1 MAEYIFNYFKIHLKF
16 KNKYQVKMKKLL
28 LSLAIVLLSA
38 SGFAQPYRSYFG
50 NEYTKWSVLAEI
62 IAAVYTIECASR
74 PDATIVIDDVTY
86 YKFAIIDMWPDTWSI
101 NVNDSYFDRYFL
113 ASKCYLR
120 EDQTTGRLYVRTSSD
135 MEEFIVS
142 DMSLQVGDSIRLYVY
157 EDMPFLAF
165 NLGTVVYNDGIPYAV
180 VDSVYYADGLK
191 HIHTSAMFRASG
203 EFLNL
208 EFIEG
213 IGSNLTPIL
222 NYRYYSES
230 AWWGMY
236 NNILCYENETYWKH
250 YPLDGDDTCFIVL
263 TGINEIK
270 QAEIKVYPSPA
281 EKYIYVDFDS
291 RNGSDIIITN
301 ILGQVVKDISF
312 EGTRT
317 SIDVADLKSGIYF
330 VKSGDSVVKFVKL

>member
-1 MAEYIFNYFKIHLKF
+1 M
-16 KNKYQVKMKKLL
+16 KMKKLL
-28 LSLAIVLLSA
+28 LTLAIVLLSA

-62 IAAVYTIECASR
+62 TDAVYTIECASR
-74 PDATIVIDDVTY
+74 PDATIMIDDVTY
-86 YKFAIIDMWPDTWSI
+86 YKLAIIEMWPDTWSK
-101 NVNDSYFDRYFL
+101 NVNDSYFDEYFL

-120 EDQTTGRLYVRTSSD
+120 EDQTTGRLYLRTSSD
-135 MEEFIVS
+135 TEEFIVS
-142 DMSLQVGDSIRLYVY
+142 DMSLKVGDSIRLYD
-157 EDMPFLAF
+157 DMSHRMWWCI
-165 NLGTVVYNDGIPYAV
+165 VYNDDIPYAV

-191 HIHTSAMFRASG
+191 HIHTSAVFYAGGSWHP
-203 EFLNL
+203 NL

-213 IGSNLTPIL
+213 IGSNITPIL
-222 NYRYYSES
+222 NYYHGPWGPWGSP
-230 AWWGMY
+230 WGMY
-236 NNILCYENETYWKH
+236 NVILCYENETYWKH
-250 YPLDGDDTCFIVL
+250 YPFDGYLDTCFIVL

-281 EKYIYVDFDS
+281 EKCIYVDSDS
-291 RNGSDIIITN
+291 WNKSDIIITN

>member
-1 MAEYIFNYFKIHLKF
+1 
-16 KNKYQVKMKKLL
+16 MKKLL
-28 LSLAIVLLSA
+28 LFLAMVLLSA

-50 NEYTKWSVLAEI
+50 NEYTKWSVFSEVIDGASS
-62 IAAVYTIECASR
+62 IEYALR
-74 PDATIVIDDVTY
+74 PDATIVIDGVTY
-86 YKFAIIDMWPDTWSI
+86 YKLAINTMMFPDTWSI

-113 ASKCYLR
+113 ASNHYLR
-120 EDQTTGRLYVRTSSD
+120 EDQTSGRLYVRTSSD
-135 MEEFIVS
+135 TEEFIVS
-142 DMSLQVGDSIRLYVY
+142 DMSLKVGDSIRLYDY
-157 EDMPFLAF
+157 DDWPFLPF
-165 NLGTVVYNDGIPYAV
+165 DMKFVVYNDGIPYAV

-191 HIHTSAMFRASG
+191 HIQTSVMFRAAG
-203 EFLNL
+203 MGMKL

-222 NYRYYSES
+222 NYDYYSTN
-230 AWWGMY
+230 GMHSVM
-236 NNILCYENETYWKH
+236 LCYENETYWQH
-250 YPLDGDDTCFIVL
+250 YHPRLNTCVVVP

-281 EKYIYVDFDS
+281 EKYIYVDSDS
-291 RNGSDIIITN
+291 WNKSEIIITN

>member
-1 MAEYIFNYFKIHLKF
+1 
-16 KNKYQVKMKKLL
+16 MKKLL
-28 LSLAIVLLSA
+28 LFLAIVLLSA

-50 NEYTKWSVLAEI
+50 NEYTKWSVFSEVIDAN
-62 IAAVYTIECASR
+62 YTIECASR

-86 YKFAIIDMWPDTWSI
+86 YKLAVFKIMFPDTWSI

-113 ASKCYLR
+113 ASNHYLR
-120 EDQTTGRLYVRTSSD
+120 EDQTTGRLYLRTSSD
-135 MEEFIVS
+135 TEEFIVS
-142 DMSLQVGDSIRLYVY
+142 DMSLKVGDSIRVY
-157 EDMPFLAF
+157 DFDNDWPLPFFREFL
-165 NLGTVVYNDGIPYAV
+165 VYNDDIPYAV

-191 HIHTSAMFRASG
+191 HIHTSVMFHAVGRDV
-203 EFLNL
+203 NL

-222 NYRYYSES
+222 NYDFYST
-230 AWWGMY
+230 WGMECVM
-236 NNILCYENETYWKH
+236 LCYENETYWKH
-250 YPLDGDDTCFIVL
+250 FPVFGLTDTCFMEVV
-263 TGINEIK
+263 GINEIK

-291 RNGSDIIITN
+291 WNKSDIIITN

>member
-1 MAEYIFNYFKIHLKF
+1 
-16 KNKYQVKMKKLL
+16 MKKLL

-50 NEYTKWSVLAEI
+50 NEYTKWSVFS
-62 IAAVYTIECASR
+62 AVIDADYTMECASR
-74 PDATIVIDDVTY
+74 PDATIVLDSVTY
-86 YKFAIIDMWPDTWSI
+86 YKLAVFKIMFPDTWSI

-113 ASKCYLR
+113 ASNHYLR
-120 EDQTTGRLYVRTSSD
+120 EDQTTGRLYLRTSSD
-135 MEEFIVS
+135 TEEFIVS
-142 DMSLQVGDSIRLYVY
+142 DMSLKVGDSIRVY
-157 EDMPFLAF
+157 DRDDDPLPFFRECL
-165 NLGTVVYNDGIPYAV
+165 VYNDDIPYAV

-191 HIHTSAMFRASG
+191 HIHTSAMFEAPG
-203 EFLNL
+203 DYMNL

-213 IGSNLTPIL
+213 IGSNITPIL
-222 NYRYYSES
+222 NYYHSP
-230 AWWGMY
+230 WGMY
-236 NNILCYENETYWKH
+236 NTIICYEYETYWKH

-281 EKYIYVDFDS
+281 EKYIYVDSDS
-291 RNGSDIIITN
+291 WNKSDIIITN

-317 SIDVADLKSGIYF
+317 SIDIADLKSGIYF

>member
-1 MAEYIFNYFKIHLKF
+1 
-16 KNKYQVKMKKLL
+16 MKKLL
-28 LSLAIVLLSA
+28 LFLVIVLLSA

-50 NEYTKWSVLAEI
+50 NEYTKWSVLSEI
-62 IAAVYTIECASR
+62 CDAIYTTECASR

-86 YKFAIIDMWPDTWSI
+86 NKLAIIYMWPDTWSKNI
-101 NVNDSYFDRYFL
+101 NDSYFDRYFL
-113 ASKCYLR
+113 ASNHYLR
-120 EDQTTGRLYVRTSSD
+120 EDQTTGRLYLRTSSD
-135 MEEFIVS
+135 TEEFIVS
-142 DMSLQVGDSIRLYVY
+142 DMSLEVGDSIRLYD
-157 EDMPFLAF
+157 DMSHHMWWCI
-165 NLGTVVYNDGIPYAV
+165 VYNNDIPYAV

-191 HIHTSAMFRASG
+191 HIHTSAMFEAPG
-203 EFLNL
+203 DYMNL

-213 IGSNLTPIL
+213 IGSNITPIL
-222 NYRYYSES
+222 NYYHSP
-230 AWWGMY
+230 WGMY
-236 NNILCYENETYWKH
+236 NTIICYENETYWKH
-250 YPLDGDDTCFIVL
+250 YPLFGVIDTCFLVP
-263 TGINEIK
+263 TDGINDIK

>member
-1 MAEYIFNYFKIHLKF
+1 
-16 KNKYQVKMKKLL
+16 MKKLL
-28 LSLAIVLLSA
+28 LTLAMVLLSA

-50 NEYTKWSVLAEI
+50 SEYTKWSIFSEVYD
-62 IAAVYTIECASR
+62 AASSMEYALR
-74 PDATIVIDDVTY
+74 PDATIMIDDVTY
-86 YKFAIIDMWPDTWSI
+86 YKLAIIYMWPDTWSK

-113 ASKCYLR
+113 ASKNYLR

-135 MEEFIVS
+135 TEEFIVS
-142 DMSLQVGDSIRLYVY
+142 DMSLKVGDSIRLCDY
-157 EDMPFLAF
+157 DGWPMPFLWEC
-165 NLGTVVYNDGIPYAV
+165 LVYNDDIPYAV
-180 VDSVYYADGLK
+180 VDSVYYANGLK
-191 HIHTSAMFRASG
+191 HIHTSAMFHAPG

-222 NYRYYSES
+222 NYDFYSTD
-230 AWWGMY
+230 GMY
-236 NNILCYENETYWKH
+236 CVILCYENETYWQH
-250 YPLDGDDTCFIVL
+250 FPFLGAIDTCFMEVV
-263 TGINEIK
+263 GINDIK

-281 EKYIYVDFDS
+281 EKYIYVDSDS
-291 RNGSDIIITN
+291 WTKSDIIITN

-317 SIDVADLKSGIYF
+317 SIDVADFKSGIYF

>member
-1 MAEYIFNYFKIHLKF
+1 M
-16 KNKYQVKMKKLL
+16 KMKKIL

-50 NEYTKWSVLAEI
+50 NEYTKWSVFCEELWD
-62 IAAVYTIECASR
+62 AAYSIEYALR

-86 YKFAIIDMWPDTWSI
+86 YKLAIIFMRPDTWSI

-113 ASKCYLR
+113 ESNYYLR
-120 EDQTTGRLYVRTSSD
+120 EDQATGRLYVRTSSD
-135 MEEFIVS
+135 TEEFIVS
-142 DMSLQVGDSIRLYVY
+142 DMSLKVGDSIRLCDY
-157 EDMPFLAF
+157 DDWIGLGPFVR
-165 NLGTVVYNDGIPYAV
+165 VVYDDDIPYAV

-191 HIHTSAMFRASG
+191 HIHTSAMFHTAG
-203 EFLNL
+203 TNVNL

-222 NYRYYSES
+222 NYDFYSTTY
-230 AWWGMY
+230 GMY
-236 NNILCYENETYWKH
+236 CVILCYENETYWQH
-250 YPLDGDDTCFIVL
+250 YPFLGVITDTCFMEV
-263 TGINEIK
+263 TGINDIK

-291 RNGSDIIITN
+291 RNVSDIIITN

>member
-1 MAEYIFNYFKIHLKF
+1 
-16 KNKYQVKMKKLL
+16 MKKLL
-28 LSLAIVLLSA
+28 LFLAMGLLSA

-62 IAAVYTIECASR
+62 IDAVYTIECASR

-86 YKFAIIDMWPDTWSI
+86 YKFAIIDMWPDTWSK
-101 NVNDSYFDRYFL
+101 NVNDSYFDEYFIE
-113 ASKCYLR
+113 SKCYLR
-120 EDQTTGRLYVRTSSD
+120 EEQTTGRLYVRTSSD
-135 MEEFIVS
+135 TEEFIVS

-157 EDMPFLAF
+157 EDMPFLEF
-165 NLGTVVYNDGIPYAV
+165 DLGTVVYNDGIPYAV

-191 HIHTSAMFRASG
+191 HIHTSAKFEAVGSRYP
-203 EFLNL
+203 NL

-250 YPLDGDDTCFIVL
+250 FPVFGSIDICVVVP
-263 TGINEIK
+263 TGINDIK

-281 EKYIYVDFDS
+281 EKYIYVDSDS
-291 RNGSDIIITN
+291 WNKSDIIITN

-330 VKSGDSVVKFVKL
+330 VKSGDSVVIFVKL

>member
-1 MAEYIFNYFKIHLKF
+1 M
-16 KNKYQVKMKKLL
+16 KMKKLL
-28 LSLAIVLLSA
+28 LFLVMVLLSA

-50 NEYTKWSVLAEI
+50 NEYTKWSVFSEVI
-62 IAAVYTIECASR
+62 DGASSMEYALR

-86 YKFAIIDMWPDTWSI
+86 NKLAIIYMWPDTWSK
-101 NVNDSYFDRYFL
+101 NVNDSYFDEYFIE
-113 ASKCYLR
+113 SNHYLR

-135 MEEFIVS
+135 TEEFIVS
-142 DMSLQVGDSIRLYVY
+142 DMSLKVGDSIRLCDY
-157 EDMPFLAF
+157 DGWPMPFLWEC
-165 NLGTVVYNDGIPYAV
+165 LVYNDDIPYAV

-191 HIHTSAMFRASG
+191 HIHTSVMFHAVGSDV
-203 EFLNL
+203 NL

-222 NYRYYSES
+222 NYDFYSTQ
-230 AWWGMY
+230 GMY
-236 NNILCYENETYWKH
+236 SVMLCYENETYWKH
-250 YPLDGDDTCFIVL
+250 FPVFGSNDICVVVP
-263 TGINEIK
+263 TGINDIK

-281 EKYIYVDFDS
+281 EKCIYVDFDS
-291 RNGSDIIITN
+291 WNKSDIIITN

>member
-1 MAEYIFNYFKIHLKF
+1 
-16 KNKYQVKMKKLL
+16 MKKLL

-50 NEYTKWSVLAEI
+50 NEYTKWSVLSEI
-62 IAAVYTIECASR
+62 CDAVYTTECASR

-86 YKFAIIDMWPDTWSI
+86 NKLAIIEMWPDTWSI

-113 ASKCYLR
+113 ASNHYLR
-120 EDQTTGRLYVRTSSD
+120 EDQTTGRLYLRTSSD
-135 MEEFIVS
+135 TEEFIVS
-142 DMSLQVGDSIRLYVY
+142 DMSLEVGDSIRLYD
-157 EDMPFLAF
+157 DMSHHMWWCI
-165 NLGTVVYNDGIPYAV
+165 VYNNDIPYAV

-191 HIHTSAMFRASG
+191 HIHTSAKFEAVGG
-203 EFLNL
+203 EYPNL

-213 IGSNLTPIL
+213 LGSNLTPTL
-222 NYRYYSES
+222 NYYCYTES
-230 AWWGMY
+230 VQWGMY
-236 NNILCYENETYWKH
+236 NNTLCYENETYWQH
-250 YPLDGDDTCFIVL
+250 YLLDDFDTCYVEL
-263 TGINEIK
+263 TGINDIK

-281 EKYIYVDFDS
+281 EKYIYVDSDS
-291 RNGSDIIITN
+291 WNKSEIIITN

>member
-1 MAEYIFNYFKIHLKF
+1 M
-16 KNKYQVKMKKLL
+16 KMKKLL
-28 LSLAIVLLSA
+28 LFLAMVLLSA

-50 NEYTKWSVLAEI
+50 NEYTKWSIFSEVWD
-62 IAAVYTIECASR
+62 AASSVEYALR

-86 YKFAIIDMWPDTWSI
+86 NKLAIIYMRPDTWSI

-113 ASKCYLR
+113 ESNHYLR
-120 EDQTTGRLYVRTSSD
+120 EDQTTGRLYLRTSSD
-135 MEEFIVS
+135 TEEFLVS
-142 DMSLQVGDSIRLYVY
+142 DMSLKVGDSIRLCDYDGWP
-157 EDMPFLAF
+157 EPFFREFL
-165 NLGTVVYNDGIPYAV
+165 VYNDDIPYAV

-191 HIHTSAMFRASG
+191 HIHTSAIFDAPG
-203 EFLNL
+203 TNANL

-222 NYRYYSES
+222 NYDFYSTH
-230 AWWGMY
+230 GMY
-236 NNILCYENETYWKH
+236 CVILCYENETYWQH
-250 YPLDGDDTCFIVL
+250 FPFLGVTDTCFMEVV
-263 TGINEIK
+263 GINDIT

-281 EKYIYVDFDS
+281 EKYIYVDSDS
-291 RNGSDIIITN
+291 WNKSEIIITN

-317 SIDVADLKSGIYF
+317 SIDIADLKSGIYF